1 MSVRARDAQA
11 IERYC
16 VGALAAVGCLARA
29 GRMWKALWFECVCVC
44 IGALLVCAK
53 KRAHMRLKIYTFNDV
68 LRILFLSSYTRKV
81 CAY

>member
-29 GRMWKALWFECVCVC
+29 GRMWKALWFECVCVYRC
-44 IGALLVCAK
+44 FTGMCEKEGPYAIENI
-53 KRAHMRLKIYTFNDV
+53 HF
-68 LRILFLSSYTRKV
+68 
-81 CAY
+81 